1 MRAATGRPRPRLLVA
16 IVATVLGLTAALLGG
31 CGSDGTDDAETG
43 TTADGTADEAP
54 GTDDG
59 ADPPDDG
66 TTGTTV
72 AGATGVDCLTGEM
85 ELVSAESTAAL
96 PGVSGTDV
104 VPTTGQLVIIRFD
117 EGSWTMGPGDG
128 VSGRLRFDL
137 GGAVAE
143 ADLDDFVH
151 GAVTADGTGVLL
163 DAADGAPMTYRPT
176 GDPSVEQPIAPA
188 QILPVALP
196 LDEPAEVSCPA
207 GEDVT
212 LSSATTTTV
221 LRPLDEPVLLPDE

>member
-1 MRAATGRPRPRLLVA
+1 MDHDRAVATSQMRAATGRPRPRLLVA
-16 IVATVLGLTAALLGG
+16 IVATVLGLTAALLAG

-96 PGVSGTDV
+96 PGVPADPGPALRRPAPVSPPRAWPCGCWRELLCHITDSD
-104 VPTTGQLVIIRFD
+104 T
-117 EGSWTMGPGDG
+117 
-128 VSGRLRFDL
+128 
-137 GGAVAE
+137 
-143 ADLDDFVH
+143 
-151 GAVTADGTGVLL
+151 
-163 DAADGAPMTYRPT
+163 
-176 GDPSVEQPIAPA
+176 
-188 QILPVALP
+188 
-196 LDEPAEVSCPA
+196 
-207 GEDVT
+207 
-212 LSSATTTTV
+212 
-221 LRPLDEPVLLPDE
+221 